1 VTLETAKR
9 LDPALAVGL
18 LASVGVSRIGMDASL
33 GDCDPAKGA
42 VELAI
47 AAAVKSMALAAP

>member
-1 VTLETAKR
+1 
-9 LDPALAVGL
+9 
-18 LASVGVSRIGMDASL
+18 MDASL